1 MREVKRTSKFK
12 TSFKRIKNNKKFNQE
27 VFEFIVLS
35 LATDLALPGQFKD
48 HQLIGEFKNFRE
60 CHLSSDIL
68 LIYTKEID
76 VITLQLV
83 DIGSHSKLF

>member
-12 TSFKRIKNNKKFNQE
+12 TSFKRIKKNKKFNQE
-27 VFEFIVLS
+27 VFEFVVFS
-35 LATDLALPGQFKD
+35 LAADLALLGHFKD
-48 HQLIGEFKNFRE
+48 TGEFKNFRE
-60 CHLSSDIL
+60 CHLSPDIL